1 MGLIKAAFG
10 AAGGVLADQWKEY
23 FYCDSLPEN
32 VLMAKGEKR
41 TGKRSSNTKGS
52 DNVISNGS
60 VIAVADGQA
69 MMIVDQG
76 RIAEFCAEPGEFT
89 YDTSAEPSIFSGKL
103 GESIKASF
111 ATFGRRFTFGGDVGR
126 DQRVYYFNTKEIMG
140 NKYGTP
146 TPVPFRV
153 VDNNIGLDMEAS
165 LRCNGEYTYRIT
177 DPILFYKTLAGNVSS
192 NYTRDMLD
200 SQMKSQFLTC
210 LQPAFAKISE
220 MGIRYSA
227 LPGHTL
233 EISEAMDDALTK
245 KWSGDRGISIVSVSV
260 NSVTIAPEDEATIK
274 ELQKTAVFRNANMAG
289 AYMVGAQGDAM
300 KTAAANPNGAMMGFM
315 GMGMAQQAGGVNAAQ
330 LFQMSQQQTA
340 QQQAQQ
346 LIDAQ
351 AKAMEQVAADVA
363 ANRWTCACG
372 ATATGKFCPECG
384 AKKPEPKPVNGWK
397 CACGAMATGKFCP
410 ECGAKKPE
418 DNGWKCSCG
427 ATVTGKFC
435 PECGSPKPADD
446 GSWTCS
452 CGQKNTGKFC
462 PNCGSKKPAGIP
474 QYRCDKC
481 GWQPADPTKAP
492 RFCPECGDP
501 FDNGDIV

>member
-1 MGLIKAAFG
+1 MGLIKSAFG

-69 MMIVDQG
+69 MIIVDQG
-76 RIAEFCAEPGEFT
+76 RIAEFCAEPGEFI
-89 YDTSAEPSIFSGKL
+89 YDTSSEPSIFSGPL
-103 GESIKASF
+103 GENIKASF

-146 TPVPFRV
+146 APVPFRV
-153 VDNNIGLDMEAS
+153 VDNNIGLDFEAG
-165 LRCNGEYTYRIT
+165 LRCYGEYTYRIT
-177 DPILFYKTLAGNVSS
+177 DPILFYKTLAGNAGG

-200 SQMKSQFLTC
+200 SQLKSQFLTC

-245 KWSGDRGISIVSVSV
+245 KWSGDRGIHIVSVSV
-260 NSVTIAPEDEATIK
+260 NSVTISPEDEVTIK
-274 ELQKTAVFRNANMAG
+274 ELQKTAVFRNTNMA
-289 AYMVGAQGDAM
+289 AAHMVGAQGEAM

-315 GMGMAQQAGGVNAAQ
+315 GMGMAQQAGGMNAAQ
-330 LFQMSQQQTA
+330 LFQMGQQQSSQPA
-340 QQQAQQ
+340 VPAP
-346 LIDAQ
+346 
-351 AKAMEQVAADVA
+351 A
-363 ANRWTCACG
+363 ANSWKCACG

-384 AKKPEPKPVNGWK
+384 SPKP
-397 CACGAMATGKFCP
+397 A
-410 ECGAKKPE
+410 

-427 ATVTGKFC
+427 AMVTGKFC

-462 PNCGSKKPAGIP
+462 PDCGGKKPAGIP

-501 FDNGDIV
+501 FDNGDII

>member
-10 AAGGVLADQWKEY
+10 AAGSVLADQWKEY

-32 VLMAKGEKR
+32 VLMSKGEKR
-41 TGKRSSNTKGS
+41 TGRRSSNTKGS
-52 DNVISNGS
+52 DNVITNGS
-60 VIAVADGQA
+60 VISVADGQA
-69 MMIVDQG
+69 MIIVDDG

-89 YDTSAEPSIFSGKL
+89 YDTSAEPSIFSGSL
-103 GESIKASF
+103 GKSIKASF

-153 VDNNIGLDMEAS
+153 VDNNIGLDFEAS

-177 DPILFYKTLAGNVSS
+177 DPILFYKTLAGNAGGT
-192 NYTRDMLD
+192 YTRDMLD
-200 SQMKSQFLTC
+200 SQLKSQFLTC

-245 KWSGDRGISIVSVSV
+245 KWSGERGITIVSVSV
-260 NSVTIAPEDEATIK
+260 NSATISPEDEATIK
-274 ELQKTAVFRNANMAG
+274 ELQKTAVFRNAGMG
-289 AYMVGAQGDAM
+289 AAYTTMAQGEAM

-315 GMGMAQQAGGVNAAQ
+315 GMGMAQQAGGVNASQ
-330 LFQMSQQQTA
+330 LYQMAA
-340 QQQAQQ
+340 QQQ
-346 LIDAQ
+346 Q
-351 AKAMEQVAADVA
+351 AAPSPA
-363 ANRWTCACG
+363 ANGWKCSCG

-384 AKKPEPKPVNGWK
+384 ARKPEPKIVNGWK
-397 CACGAMATGKFCP
+397 CSCGATATGKFCPECGARKPEENGWKCTCGSVNQGKFCP
-410 ECGAKKPE
+410 ECGAKKP
-418 DNGWKCSCG
+418 
-427 ATVTGKFC
+427 
-435 PECGSPKPADD
+435 
-446 GSWTCS
+446 
-452 CGQKNTGKFC
+452 
-462 PNCGSKKPAGIP
+462 AGVP

-501 FDNGDIV
+501 FDAGDRI